1 MVKAPPFGKLSCSGW
16 ILLFHFAVIS
26 ITATFKPI
34 CFGSIPTLRSTTAGN
49 VISRQSWAG
58 GRLRADSMLAPRLF
72 NYDLSLHLRGGE
84 SSNVAGGNETAK
96 PISLNQRLR
105 DAVREFNRTL
115 AEDLVRFAHP
125 HGISA

>member
-1 MVKAPPFGKLSCSGW
+1 
-16 ILLFHFAVIS
+16 
-26 ITATFKPI
+26 
-34 CFGSIPTLRSTTAGN
+34 
-49 VISRQSWAG
+49 
-58 GRLRADSMLAPRLF
+58 MLAPRLF